1 MYIVY
6 FALWVVLNGRWT
18 LEIGAFGLVF
28 AALLYAFSCRFMGY
42 SVQMDIR
49 LARRVLAAI
58 RYGVLLLREILK
70 ANMNVMRIILSRD
83 FEPRP
88 QLVRFSSGLKRDYH
102 RVVLADSITL
112 TPGTITCMLEG
123 DDFVVHCLDASMM
136 DGLDDGD
143 MPRALHRME
152 TDRLA
157 AMDKDAAL
165 PVAETAHSLELGMIR
180 CIDEIR
186 ERVRQETGLSLTDA
200 QIEQMLA
207 GQPCSLSDE
216 VRGVFD
222 RMVAAD
228 DAIEQL
234 RAERQVDAVMAAR
247 REAAETEE
255 RR

>member
-1 MYIVY
+1 MFIVY

-42 SVQMDIR
+42 SVGMDLR
-49 LARRVLAAI
+49 LARRVLSAV
-58 RYGVLLLREILK
+58 RYGVLLLVEILK
-70 ANMNVMRIILSRD
+70 ANMNVMRIILNRD

-165 PVAETAHSLELGMIR
+165 PEDVSEGDVPAGEAADGTPAADGE
-180 CIDEIR
+180 
-186 ERVRQETGLSLTDA
+186 VETGAAHESA
-200 QIEQMLA
+200 PEENA
-207 GQPCSLSDE
+207 PE
-216 VRGVFD
+216 
-222 RMVAAD
+222 AAD
-228 DAIEQL
+228 AEEAAPEVEQT
-234 RAERQVDAVMAAR
+234 
-247 REAAETEE
+247 AETEE

>member
-49 LARRVLAAI
+49 LARRALAAI

-143 MPRALHRME
+143 MPSALHRME

-157 AMDKDAAL
+157 AMDKDADL
-165 PVAETAHSLELGMIR
+165 PENGADGGVPAEGAPSGT
-180 CIDEIR
+180 
-186 ERVRQETGLSLTDA
+186 
-200 QIEQMLA
+200 
-207 GQPCSLSDE
+207 P
-216 VRGVFD
+216 
-222 RMVAAD
+222 AAD
-228 DAIEQL
+228 GACAPEGEEKTGTANEDAPEENAPEAADAEEAAPEAEQT
-234 RAERQVDAVMAAR
+234 
-247 REAAETEE
+247 AETEE